1 MLKHQGSPQFPT
13 VFITHFRGKTLIFS
27 GGGVIGTKCF
37 FFQKCIDN
45 GVLHHTTK
53 EFDSALTFGLVG
65 DDNYPVF
72 FFRLI

>member
-13 VFITHFRGKTLIFS
+13 VFITHFRGKTLLIFS
-27 GGGVIGTKCF
+27 GGGIGTKWF

-53 EFDSALTFGLVG
+53 VFDSALTFALVG
-65 DDNYPVF
+65 DDSYPVF
-72 FFRLI
+72 FSG